1 MKAYPSSD
9 GISLIGVNLVDCKNT
24 DVYNSQL
31 IVKIKWN
38 KDNQSRLVQT

>member
-9 GISLIGVNLVDCKNT
+9 GYMSMRYGNLADCGKS

-31 IVKIKWN
+31 IIKIKGKN
-38 KDNQSRLVQT
+38 DTQS